1 MWRICNQQTIDAPKI
16 LDEIEGNVYAV
27 LKPLGFR
34 KFGRTLH
41 RFVSGDLSQVVNFQI
56 WGDRFCV
63 NLGIRVPECDERLN
77 PPSNKK
83 YYHEYS
89 CTLRSR
95 LGQVSGKHET
105 WFDLRKKTEKTSK
118 KIIKELLD
126 IVIPSY
132 EVLNSRNAILQK
144 SGEYPNYWFTCELL
158 DKCMIYLNMG
168 DIEKAKEC
176 FEKQYKET
184 EDWYNDWT
192 INGHKQYLKKG
203 ERVVYM
209 NQDIT
214 AKKSGYVTLYGAS
227 HAHIDYLNE
236 LGAKLGFR

>member
-83 YYHEYS
+83 YYPEYS

-126 IVIPSY
+126 IVIPS
-132 EVLNSRNAILQK
+132 
-144 SGEYPNYWFTCELL
+144 
-158 DKCMIYLNMG
+158 
-168 DIEKAKEC
+168 
-176 FEKQYKET
+176 
-184 EDWYNDWT
+184 
-192 INGHKQYLKKG
+192 
-203 ERVVYM
+203 
-209 NQDIT
+209 
-214 AKKSGYVTLYGAS
+214 
-227 HAHIDYLNE
+227 
-236 LGAKLGFR
+236 

>member
-176 FEKQYKET
+176 
-184 EDWYNDWT
+184 
-192 INGHKQYLKKG
+192 KG
-203 ERVVYM
+203 LNHRE
-209 NQDIT
+209 
-214 AKKSGYVTLYGAS
+214 AS
-227 HAHIDYLNE
+227 VLLACNIPELNE
-236 LGAKLGFR
+236 EIYALARKIKEEFYEKTHKYIYDLIDVISKGKKNVKRRKT